1 MNKLTPA
8 EILSNAAF
16 KEARPAMERTVIRE
30 KEARRVALGPNLTL
44 LFENRV
50 TLGWQIQE
58 MCRVEHI
65 TAPEAVQHEL
75 DTYNALLPGREELAA
90 TLLVEY
96 ERPDERDRMLAALL
110 GLHEHVR
117 LEIEGEGTA
126 AGVFDAE
133 QYNAQRI
140 SSVQFVRFALTAA
153 QVDALCDLRRAATLV
168 CDHPAYAARAP
179 VGGAARGA
187 LVQDLLEGRT
197 G

>member
-1 MNKLTPA
+1 VKKLTIA
-8 EILSNAAF
+8 EILPNAAF
-16 KEARPAMERTVIRE
+16 KEARPAMERTVIRD

-50 TLGWQIQE
+50 TLAWQIQE

-65 TAPEAVQHEL
+65 SAPEAVQHEV
-75 DTYNALLPGREELAA
+75 DTYNALLPGRDELAA

-117 LEIEGEGTA
+117 LEIEGEA
-126 AGVFDAE
+126 AVAGAFDAD

-140 SSVQFVRFALTAA
+140 SSVQFVRFSLTAA
-153 QVDALCDLRRAATLV
+153 QFDALCDLRRAATLV
-168 CDHPAYAARAP
+168 CDHPAYACRAALA
-179 VGGAARGA
+179 GSARGA
-187 LVQDLLEGRT
+187 LVQDLLEGRA